1 MTAALAAAVLVAAAL
16 AARFTMT
23 DLVAFSVSSQIGT
36 ITLNRPDKFNALD
49 IPMLDAL
56 AVALDAAEDSA
67 ARVVLLC
74 GEGKGFC
81 AGGDIDAWSQMS
93 AADFQIKWVR
103 HGHRVFDRLARLR
116 QPTIAVLS
124 GHALGGGLELAAACD
139 LRVAEAHVKL
149 GFPETSLGVV
159 PGWSGTQ
166 RAVRRFGAQLVR
178 RMALG
183 GEVLAAADALQ
194 FGLVDRVVERGAALA
209 EATAWAEMIAARGPL
224 ATEAAKMMIN
234 ISEGEE
240 VAHAAEAL
248 ASGFIAMTSDLKE
261 GAAAF
266 REKRQAQFGRS

>member
-1 MTAALAAAVLVAAAL
+1 MA
-16 AARFTMT
+16 
-23 DLVAFSVSSQIGT
+23 DLVKFDVAGNIGT
-36 ITLNRPDKFNALD
+36 ITLNRPEKFNALD

-56 AVALDAAEDSA
+56 AVALDAAEASA

-74 GEGKGFC
+74 GEGRGFC
-81 AGGDIDAWSQMS
+81 AGGDIDAWAAMS

-124 GHALGGGLELAAACD
+124 GHALGGGLELAVACD
-139 LRVAEAHVKL
+139 LRVAESQVKL

-183 GEVLAAADALQ
+183 GEIFVAADALPL
-194 FGLVDRVVERGAALA
+194 GLVDRVVDKGGALA
-209 EATAWAEMIAARGPL
+209 EATVWAETIAARGPL
-224 ATEAAKMMIN
+224 ASEAAKMMIN
-234 ISEGEE
+234 IAEGEE

-248 ASGFIAMTSDLKE
+248 ASGFIALTADLKE
-261 GAAAF
+261 GTAAF
-266 REKRQAQFGRS
+266 REKRQAEFDRS